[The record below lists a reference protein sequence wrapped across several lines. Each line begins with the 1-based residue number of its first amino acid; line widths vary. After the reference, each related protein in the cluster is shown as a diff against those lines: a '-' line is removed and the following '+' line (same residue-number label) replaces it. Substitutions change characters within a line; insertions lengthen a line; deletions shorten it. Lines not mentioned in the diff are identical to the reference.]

1 MRGVGCV
8 APRRSCRTL
17 DLFSAVRPGRA
28 EGVRGGAP
36 VTAEDPRNRVTAEE
50 SVVRD
55 VSKILVGWGREL
67 FNTPG
72 RLRPRRLSGEYR

>member
-1 MRGVGCV
+1 M
-8 APRRSCRTL
+8 
-17 DLFSAVRPGRA
+17 
-28 EGVRGGAP
+28 
-36 VTAEDPRNRVTAEE
+36 TAEDPRNRVTAEE